1 VAEALRKILR
11 VIDPSDYLKAVL
23 LACVMLLAAITQS
36 TGIVSIVPFLAVL
49 SEPQMVE
56 SNAQLKQLYEALGFE
71 NRDDFLFF
79 LGVVA
84 FTVFASGTA
93 LQAVNFWL
101 TTRFANRQQ
110 YKLSRRLM
118 SDYLRRPYAFF
129 LTRNSS
135 DLAKTVLQETMSS
148 VSGVLLPAMNLLSQ
162 VFVALMLTMVLVL
175 ANPVLALSVAV
186 TIGGIYGLIFYLS
199 RRWLTSIGEDTV
211 RANAERFR
219 AASDCFAGAKEV
231 RLLGRERAYL
241 EQYRVPSQRWAGMQA
256 NSKLI
261 ANTPVYAME
270 AIAFGGVMLVILWMM
285 RESGDLAS
293 ILPMLGL
300 YGLAGRQ
307 LIPAFNKIFAALS
320 ECRYNFPALE
330 KVIED
335 LDEVGA
341 TPSALPN
348 PDEITPLR
356 LARDITAEGLSYRY
370 EGAARPALDRVDF
383 CIPALSSV
391 GIVGA
396 SGAGKST
403 LIDVL
408 LGLLQPG
415 GGRLTVDGQVLEG
428 DVVHQWQANVG
439 YVPQHIFLA
448 DRSVAENVALGIAV
462 SEIDRSRLE
471 SAARMANLHDFVVNE
486 LLDGYD
492 TLIGDRGV
500 RLSGGQRQRIGIARA
515 LYREPDVL
523 VFDEA
528 TSALDNATEQS
539 VMQAIDNLAGSKT
552 IIIVAHRLS
561 TVRRCDQIIVLGE
574 GKVVEAGSW
583 AALSA
588 SGGAFQR
595 LVSSAGS

>member
-11 VIDPSDYLKAVL
+11 VIDPSDRLKAVL
-23 LACVMLLAAITQS
+23 LVCVMLLAAITQA

-56 SNAQLKQLYEALGFE
+56 SNALLKQLYEALDFKS
-71 NRDDFLFF
+71 RDDFLFF

-101 TTRFANRQQ
+101 TTRFANGQQ

-135 DLAKTVLQETMSS
+135 DLAKTVLQETMSA

-162 VFVALMLTMVLVL
+162 VFVALMLTTVLVL
-175 ANPVLALSVAV
+175 ANPVLAVSVAL

-219 AASDCFAGAKEV
+219 AASDCFAGAKEI

-241 EQYRVPSQRWAGMQA
+241 ELYRAPSQRWAGLQA

-261 ANTPVYAME
+261 ANTPIYAME

-285 RESGDLAS
+285 QGASDLAG
-293 ILPMLGL
+293 ILPLLGL

-307 LIPAFNKIFAALS
+307 LIPAFNKTFAALS
-320 ECRYNFPALE
+320 EARYNFPALDKVLDDLAAVE
-330 KVIED
+330 KSVS
-335 LDEVGA
+335 G
-341 TPSALPN
+341 LPD
-348 PDEITPLR
+348 PDKVER
-356 LARDITAEGLSYRY
+356 LSLEQELSVDKLSFRY
-370 EGAARPALDRVDF
+370 ESADKPALNGVSIK
-383 CIPALSSV
+383 IPARSSIGLV
-391 GIVGA
+391 GS

-408 LGLLQPG
+408 LGLLPPSDG
-415 GGRLTVDGQVLEG
+415 HFTVDGDAIEG
-428 DVVHQWQANVG
+428 DLIHRWQANIG

-448 DRSVAENVALGIAV
+448 DRSVAENIALGV
-462 SEIDRSRLE
+462 EVGEIDQARLE
-471 SAARMANLHDFVVNE
+471 RAAKMANLHDFVTQDMPE
-486 LLDGYD
+486 GYG
-492 TLIGDRGV
+492 TRIGDRGV

-515 LYREPDVL
+515 LYRDPDVL

-528 TSALDNATEQS
+528 TSALDNATERS
-539 VMQAIDNLAGSKT
+539 VMAAIDNLAGSKT

-561 TVRRCDQIIVLGE
+561 TVRRCDQIVVLEKGS
-574 GKVVEAGSW
+574 VVESGNWSE
-583 AALSA
+583 LSD
-588 SGGAFQR
+588 SDGAFR
-595 LVSSAGS
+595 NLLHPSVN

>member
-23 LACVMLLAAITQS
+23 LVCVMLLAAITQA

-56 SNAQLKQLYEALGFE
+56 SNALLKQLYEALGFE

-162 VFVALMLTMVLVL
+162 VFVALMLTTVLVL
-175 ANPVLALSVAV
+175 ANPVLAVSVAL

-219 AASDCFAGAKEV
+219 AASDCFAGCQRNPAAGQGA
-231 RLLGRERAYL
+231 RLPGAVPRAFTALGRYAGEFQADCEYA
-241 EQYRVPSQRWAGMQA
+241 RVCHGGDCLRWRDAGDTLDDA
-256 NSKLI
+256 
-261 ANTPVYAME
+261 
-270 AIAFGGVMLVILWMM
+270 
-285 RESGDLAS
+285 RSGDLAS

-307 LIPAFNKIFAALS
+307 LIPALTRF
-320 ECRYNFPALE
+320 
-330 KVIED
+330 
-335 LDEVGA
+335 
-341 TPSALPN
+341 LPRS
-348 PDEITPLR
+348 L
-356 LARDITAEGLSYRY
+356 
-370 EGAARPALDRVDF
+370 
-383 CIPALSSV
+383 
-391 GIVGA
+391 
-396 SGAGKST
+396 
-403 LIDVL
+403 
-408 LGLLQPG
+408 
-415 GGRLTVDGQVLEG
+415 
-428 DVVHQWQANVG
+428 
-439 YVPQHIFLA
+439 
-448 DRSVAENVALGIAV
+448 SVATTFP
-462 SEIDRSRLE
+462 RW
-471 SAARMANLHDFVVNE
+471 
-486 LLDGYD
+486 
-492 TLIGDRGV
+492 
-500 RLSGGQRQRIGIARA
+500 
-515 LYREPDVL
+515 
-523 VFDEA
+523 
-528 TSALDNATEQS
+528 
-539 VMQAIDNLAGSKT
+539 
-552 IIIVAHRLS
+552 
-561 TVRRCDQIIVLGE
+561 RR
-574 GKVVEAGSW
+574 
-583 AALSA
+583 
-588 SGGAFQR
+588 
-595 LVSSAGS
+595 